1 MISKNADILKRH
13 RILLL
18 HLILLLNI
26 YMYKKQKMFPLGH
39 RIRSNDAPV
48 VLRCSS
54 DRGLTLYRLLFS
66 FLLYF
71 LPFYLFYY
79 SFI

>member
-26 YMYKKQKMFPLGH
+26 YMYKKQKQKMFPLGY
-39 RIRSNDAPV
+39 RIRSTPYDIYINNIRV
-48 VLRCSS
+48 
-54 DRGLTLYRLLFS
+54 FS

-71 LPFYLFYY
+71 LPIYLFYY